1 MTRKNYDYI
10 IILKHPGYKLADTIS
25 LLLCLFTVIFFTY
38 FLAAGVEKPAPYI
51 ITIAVII
58 VQFLINYFKK
68 KQGKKINHN
77 YAFSICFIAWLTIP
91 YSNWVLAVL
100 YLIALVA
107 ETQVKFPYEIGVN
120 EEGIIINS
128 FPKKNFTWADFVNV
142 LIKENMLTIDFK
154 NNRILQKETE
164 SEVSIE
170 LEKEFNEFCKK
181 RITSRKNNFNAA

>member
-1 MTRKNYDYI
+1 MTGKNYDYI
-10 IILKHPGYKLADTIS
+10 ITLKHPGYKLADIIS
-25 LLLCLFTVIFFTY
+25 FLLCLLTVIFFTY
-38 FLAAGVEKPAPYI
+38 FLVMGAEKPAPYI
-51 ITIAVII
+51 ITIAVIV
-58 VQFLINYFKK
+58 VQFIINYFKK

-91 YSNWVLAVL
+91 YRNWLLAVL
-100 YLIALVA
+100 YLTALVA

-128 FPKKNFTWADFVNV
+128 FPKKNFNWADFVNV

-164 SEVSIE
+164 SEVPAE

-181 RITSRKNNFNAA
+181 RITSGKNNFSAA